1 MHDFEGS
8 INGADQ
14 WDSETDQSPLSASEL
29 VQLTKPNPGLPA
41 RPGVDA
47 TWDVLF
53 DTLLGEHE
61 DLARRVREAILVRL
75 PAYRSILRTA
85 LDVEVGLEVRQ
96 VLQSARSGQ
105 AALNE
110 REIGE
115 LAAIGESRARQGVP
129 IDDMLHA
136 WRIGVEV
143 VIDCAREVGRRLGV
157 ADAQLL
163 EFIQSALAS
172 SDTAMVA
179 TADAHRRAELAQAL
193 AADEG
198 RATFVRAT
206 LLGTIPSA
214 ELRIQAEV
222 YGLDPAG
229 EYVAIRARLS
239 QDVAQAQLEQT
250 LGFQDPAQDRRGLC
264 ALVDGDLAGLLSTPP
279 PTQVDAVVGFGPP
292 RPLEHLTES
301 YRLAARALLTAEA
314 CGLRGTYDIASLG
327 LRPAVAMDA
336 DIGELLRKRYLQPL
350 AGASSATELIATV
363 RAYLACGM
371 HVERTAT
378 RLFVHQNTV
387 RYRIARFEE
396 LTGASLAETEV
407 LTEVWWA
414 LELSAMRL

>member
-1 MHDFEGS
+1 MPYFGGS
-8 INGADQ
+8 VNGSDACG
-14 WDSETDQSPLSASEL
+14 TGTGQSPAATPEL
-29 VQLTKPNPGLPA
+29 VQRTKSNPC
-41 RPGVDA
+41 RPTGDGADA

-61 DLARRVREAILVRL
+61 DIARRVREAILVRL
-75 PAYRSILRTA
+75 SAYRSIPREA
-85 LDVEVGLEVRQ
+85 LDVEVGLAVHQ
-96 VLQSARSGQ
+96 VLQSARSGH
-105 AALNE
+105 AALSD

-129 IDDMLHA
+129 VDDMLHA

-143 VIDCAREVGRRLGV
+143 VIDCAREVGQRLGV
-157 ADAQLL
+157 ADAQVL
-163 EFIQSALAS
+163 EFVQSALAS
-172 SDTAMVA
+172 SDIAMVA
-179 TADAHRRAELAQAL
+179 TAGAHRRAELALAL

-198 RATFVRAT
+198 RAAFVRAT
-206 LLGTIPSA
+206 LLGTVPSA

-222 YGLDPAG
+222 YGLDPAV

-239 QDVAQAQLEQT
+239 EDVAQAQLEQT

-264 ALVDGDLAGLLSTPP
+264 ALVDSDLAGFLSTPP
-279 PTQVDAVVGFGPP
+279 PTQVDGVVGFGPP
-292 RPLEHLTES
+292 RPLERLAES

-336 DIGELLRKRYLQPL
+336 DIGELLRKRYLDPL
-350 AGASSATELIATV
+350 AEVSSAAELVATV

>member
-1 MHDFEGS
+1 MQGFGGS
-8 INGADQ
+8 INGADK
-14 WDSETDQSPLSASEL
+14 WGRETGQSLPSTPEL
-29 VQLTKPNPGLPA
+29 VQLPKPNPSYPT
-41 RPGVDA
+41 RPGADTA
-47 TWDVLF
+47 WDVLF

-75 PAYRSILRTA
+75 PAYRSIPREA
-85 LDVEVGLEVRQ
+85 LDVEVGLEVQ
-96 VLQSARSGQ
+96 WVLQSARSGH
-105 AALNE
+105 AALND
-110 REIGE
+110 REIAE
-115 LAAIGESRARQGVP
+115 LAAIGEARARQGVP
-129 IDDMLHA
+129 VDDMLHA

-143 VIDCAREVGRRLGV
+143 VIDCAREVGQRLRV
-157 ADAQLL
+157 ADARVL
-163 EFIQSALAS
+163 EFVQSALAS
-172 SDTAMVA
+172 SDIAMVA
-179 TADAHRRAELAQAL
+179 TAGAHRRAELALAL

-198 RATFVRAT
+198 RAMFVRAT
-206 LLGTIPSA
+206 LLGTVPSA

-229 EYVAIRARLS
+229 KYVAIRARLS
-239 QDVAQAQLEQT
+239 EDVAQAQLEQA
-250 LGFQDPAQDRRGLC
+250 LGFQDPVQDRRGLC
-264 ALVDGDLAGLLSTPP
+264 ALVDGDLAGFLSTPP
-279 PTQVDAVVGFGPP
+279 PKHVDGVVGFGP
-292 RPLEHLTES
+292 RRSLERLTES

-336 DIGELLRKRYLQPL
+336 DIGELLRRRYLEPL
-350 AGASSATELIATV
+350 AGASSAGELIVTV

-396 LTGASLAETEV
+396 LTGASLADTEV
-407 LTEVWWA
+407 LAEVWWA